1 MKKSVLV
8 SMLALAAGAS
18 STVLAAPTG
27 SVEGTLVDQQTGKV
41 MANGSVDVTCGK
53 VRKSGR
59 ADGAGHFVV
68 SGLPE
73 GSCTLTASGSEFV
86 NVTLGVSVSSG
97 GISTVLVSV
106 TSRAYAAQIRREEAK
121 AREEQQ
127 KYLRKYR
134 NQPKR
139 ARARDLDMEADGWGG
154 GMGGVEGGVVGG
166 QLGGVAG
173 PRPMPPMAMPAPAPR
188 MAPPRDPA
196 VAKVPAQKPATQAIR
211 GDANGAPAT
220 GRAASPAATTPAQ
233 AGGRAKDEAAKI
245 VVLDD
250 AKRLADQQRRIRAN
264 RNEEKN
270 IANRLARQQDNGWAI
285 ARVFPVPQYTKGYEG
300 PRTDFRETVYWNPT
314 VETNA
319 RGDAEVTF
327 VASDAVT
334 SFRAT
339 AEGFSSAGLPGGGQV
354 AIQSKLP
361 LTLDAHMPVEVTSG
375 DTVRLPITLTNE
387 TDEPMEATLAASFG
401 SAFKLANNPAAG
413 TIKLKAK
420 DKQTLLFSLEVVATD
435 GTADVKLDLK
445 ARGLS
450 DQLEKSIRV
459 VPRGFPIEVA
469 ASGTARKGA
478 AQRQVLDLAGAMP
491 GTVHATVTMY
501 PSPVAAIASG
511 MDGMIREPGGCFE
524 QASSTNYP
532 NIMILGYLG
541 STAEGA
547 DPKLV
552 TKTKSVLEKG
562 YKLLTGYETPEKG
575 YEWFG
580 QTPGHEALTAYGL
593 MEFADMAKVYDIDGK
608 MVERTADWLMSRRD
622 QQGGFMRN
630 AKALDSFGRANPTT
644 TNAYIMWALS
654 EAKRSSNLS
663 KELAAQKTLGKET
676 ADPYLL
682 ALATNTS
689 IMTAPKAADGA
700 AMAKKLA
707 GLQAKDGSFPG
718 AKETITMS
726 GGDSMTIEATALSV
740 LALLKASPNN
750 EYESQIRSAVEW
762 LNSKRGGYG
771 AWGNTQATIL
781 GLKAL
786 TAYSEHARQMQ
797 SGGSATLV
805 INGKDVSTIKFEKG
819 RRDALVW
826 KDLAPKLLAGKN
838 TIEVRLDGDASLPYT
853 VSADFRSTQPATSSR
868 AKVSVTTELLKTQAK
883 MGEGVTLRAHVQNTT
898 AEGIPMTLARI
909 GLPGGTVFQ
918 TWQLKELKDKG
929 LIDFYETRPREVILY
944 WRAMAPSAKKDVDL
958 NLLAAVPGTYEG
970 PASSTYLYY
979 TAEDKA
985 WAKPVSITIDR

>member
-18 STVLAAPTG
+18 SPVLAAPTG

-41 MANGSVDVTCGK
+41 MSNGSVDVTCGK

-59 ADGAGHFVV
+59 ADGAGHFIVT
-68 SGLPE
+68 GLPE
-73 GSCTLTASGSEFV
+73 GACTLTASGGEFV
-86 NVTLGVSVSSG
+86 NVTLGVTVSSG
-97 GISTVLVSV
+97 GISSVLVSV
-106 TSRAYAAQIRREEAK
+106 TSRAYAAQIRRDEAK
-121 AREEQQ
+121 ARAEQE
-127 KYLRKYR
+127 KYLKSYRKK
-134 NQPKR
+134 PMR
-139 ARARDLDMEADGWGG
+139 ARPMQLDVDGGWGG
-154 GMGGVEGGVVGG
+154 EVGGVVGG
-166 QLGGVAG
+166 QLGGVARVA
-173 PRPMPPMAMPAPAPR
+173 PPPPMMPAPSPPPR
-188 MAPPRDPA
+188 MAPRDAPA
-196 VAKVPAQKPATQAIR
+196 VAAKPMAEAPR
-211 GDANGAPAT
+211 GAAGSAPA
-220 GRAASPAATTPAQ
+220 AATPAN
-233 AGGRAKDEAAKI
+233 I
-245 VVLDD
+245 VGTRVGVLQD
-250 AKRLADQQRRIRAN
+250 AKKLAEQQQRFRAN
-264 RNEEKN
+264 RNAEKN
-270 IANRLARQQDNGWAI
+270 IADRRARQQDNGWAV

-300 PRTDFRETVYWNPT
+300 PRSDFRETVYWNPT

-319 RGDAEVTF
+319 RGDAEITF
-327 VASDAVT
+327 AASDAVT

-354 AIQSKLP
+354 SIQSKLP
-361 LTLDAHMPVEVTSG
+361 LTIDAHMPVEVTSG

-387 TDEPMEATLAASFG
+387 TDEPMEATLAATFG

-435 GTADVKLDLK
+435 GTADVSLDLK

-450 DQLEKSIRV
+450 DQIKKTIRV
-459 VPRGFPIEVA
+459 VPRGFPIELA
-469 ASGTARKGA
+469 ASGTAKKGT
-478 AQRQVLDLAGAMP
+478 AQRQVIDLAGAMP
-491 GTVHATVTMY
+491 GTVHASVTMY

-541 STAEGA
+541 STADGA

-552 TKTKSVLEKG
+552 TKTKSVLDKG

-593 MEFADMAKVYDIDGK
+593 MEFADMSKVYDIDGK

-630 AKALDSFGRANPTT
+630 ARALDSFGRANATT

-654 EAKRSSNLS
+654 EAKRSSSLT
-663 KELAAQKTLGKET
+663 KELATQKKLGAET

-689 IMTAPKAADGA
+689 VMTAPKSADTA
-700 AMAKKLA
+700 AMAKRLA
-707 GLQAKDGSFPG
+707 GLQGKDGSFPG

-726 GGDSMTIEATALSV
+726 GGESMTIEATALSV

-750 EYESQIRSAVEW
+750 EYETQIRSGVEW

-805 INGKDVSTIKFEKG
+805 INGKDAGTIKFEKG

-826 KDLAPKLLAGKN
+826 KDLASKLGAGKN
-838 TIEVRLDGDASLPYT
+838 TIEVRMDGDASLPYT
-853 VSADFRSTQPATSSR
+853 VAVDFRSNQPATSSR

-883 MGEGVTLRAHVQNTT
+883 MGEGITLRAHVENKT

-944 WRAMAPSAKKDVDL
+944 WRAMAPSARKDVDL

-985 WAKPVSITIDR
+985 WAKPVGITIDR

>member
-27 SVEGTLVDQQTGKV
+27 SVEGTLVDQQTRKV
-41 MANGSVDVTCGK
+41 IPNASIDVTCGK
-53 VRKSGR
+53 VRKSAR
-59 ADGAGHFVV
+59 ADASGHFVV

-73 GSCTLTASGSEFV
+73 GACTLTANSGQFV
-86 NVTLGVSVSSG
+86 GVTLGVTVTAGSISS
-97 GISTVLVSV
+97 VLVSV
-106 TSRAYAAQIRREEAK
+106 TSRAYAAQLRRDEE
-121 AREEQQ
+121 
-127 KYLRKYR
+127 
-134 NQPKR
+134 R
-139 ARARDLDMEADGWGG
+139 ARAEQRRYRKQSRRPVNMDFDGGWG
-154 GMGGVEGGVVGG
+154 GGVEGGVVAGEAMGVMGG
-166 QLGGVAG
+166 QV
-173 PRPMPPMAMPAPAPR
+173 RPMPRPP
-188 MAPPRDPA
+188 MAPPRPMAPMPA
-196 VAKVPAQKPATQAIR
+196 PPA
-211 GDANGAPAT
+211 
-220 GRAASPAATTPAQ
+220 
-233 AGGRAKDEAAKI
+233 RAKDEAPNRPAGAAMRVDGPVANGVKREAAK
-245 VVLDD
+245 VAVAVLDD
-250 AKRLADQQRRIRAN
+250 AKRDEARARRIRAN
-264 RNEEKN
+264 RNAEKT
-270 IANRLARQQDNGWAI
+270 IADRAARAQENGWAI
-285 ARVFPVPQYTKGYEG
+285 ARVFPVPEYTKAYEG
-300 PRTDFRETVYWNPT
+300 PRTDFRETIYWNPT

-319 RGDAEVTF
+319 RGDAEVSF

-339 AEGFSSAGLPGGGQV
+339 AEGFSAAGLAGGGQV

-361 LTLDAHMPVEVTSG
+361 LTIDAHMPVEVTSG
-375 DTVRLPITLTNE
+375 DTIRLPITLTNE

-401 SAFKLANNPAAG
+401 TAFKLANNPAAG

-420 DKQTLLFSLEVVATD
+420 DKQTLLFALEVVATD
-435 GTADVKLDLK
+435 GSADVALDLK

-450 DQLEKSIRV
+450 DQIKKSIRV

-469 ASGTARKGA
+469 ASGTAKRGSG
-478 AQRQVLDLAGAMP
+478 QRQVIDLAGAMP
-491 GTVHATVTMY
+491 GSVHASVTMY

-552 TKTKSVLEKG
+552 TKTKAVLDKG

-593 MEFADMAKVYDIDGK
+593 MEFADMAKVYEIDGK
-608 MVERTADWLMSRRD
+608 MVQRTADWLMSRRD

-630 AKALDSFGRANPTT
+630 AKALDSFGRATPAT

-654 EAKRSSNLS
+654 EAKRSSNLT
-663 KELAAQKTLGKET
+663 KELAVQRTLGQET
-676 ADPYLL
+676 KDPYLL

-689 IMTAPKAADGA
+689 IMTAPKAGESA

-707 GLQAKDGSFPG
+707 SLQAKDGSFPG

-726 GGDSMTIEATALSV
+726 GGESLTIEATALSV

-750 EYESQIRSAVEW
+750 EYEPQIRAGVEW

-797 SGGSATLV
+797 SGGRATLV
-805 INGKDVSTIKFEKG
+805 INGKDAGTITFEKG

-826 KDLAPKLLAGKN
+826 KDLGGKLLAGKN

-853 VSADFRSTQPATSSR
+853 VAVDYRSNQPATSTR
-868 AKVSVTTELLKTQAK
+868 AKVSVSTELLKTQAK
-883 MGEGVTLRAHVQNTT
+883 MGEGVTLRAHVENKT

-944 WRAMAPSAKKDVDL
+944 WRALPPSAKKDIDL
-958 NLLAAVPGTYEG
+958 NLLAAVPGIYEG

-985 WAKPVSITIDR
+985 WTKPVGITIDK

>member
-41 MANGSVDVTCGK
+41 MANGSVAITCGK

-59 ADGAGHFVV
+59 ADATGHFMV

-73 GSCTLTASGSEFV
+73 GSCTLTASGGEFV
-86 NVTLGVSVSSG
+86 NVTLGVVVASGSVSS
-97 GISTVLVSV
+97 VLVSV
-106 TSRAYAAQIRREEAK
+106 TSRAYAAQLRRDDAK
-121 AREEQQ
+121 AREEEQ
-127 KYLRKYR
+127 KYLKRYR
-134 NQPKR
+134 NKPMRPRQMDMMEDGE
-139 ARARDLDMEADGWGG
+139 ARGG
-154 GMGGVEGGVVGG
+154 GQIGG
-166 QLGGVAG
+166 AMRM
-173 PRPMPPMAMPAPAPR
+173 PRPMMPPGPPPR
-188 MAPPRDPA
+188 MAPMPSPPA
-196 VAKVPAQKPATQAIR
+196 VAAPPMAQAPR
-211 GDANGAPAT
+211 GAVAPAN
-220 GRAASPAATTPAQ
+220 ADIAT
-233 AGGRAKDEAAKI
+233 KI
-245 VVLDD
+245 VATNMDD
-250 AKRLADQQRRIRAN
+250 ARRATERQQRRIRAN
-264 RNEEKN
+264 KNAEKD
-270 IANRLARQQDNGWAI
+270 IANRLARQQDNGWAV
-285 ARVFPVPQYTKGYEG
+285 ARVFPVPQYTTGYEG
-300 PRTDFRETVYWNPT
+300 PRSDFRETVYWNPT

-339 AEGFSSAGLPGGGQV
+339 VEGFSAAGLPGGGQLS
-354 AIQSKLP
+354 IQSKLP
-361 LTLDAHMPVEVTSG
+361 LTIDAHMPVEVTSG
-375 DTVRLPITLTNE
+375 DTVKLPITLTNE
-387 TDEPMEATLAASFG
+387 TDEPMEATLTASFG

-435 GTADVKLDLK
+435 GSADIALDLK

-450 DQLEKSIRV
+450 DQIKKTIRV
-459 VPRGFPIEVA
+459 LPRGFPIEVA
-469 ASGTARKGA
+469 ASGTAKTGT
-478 AQRQVLDLAGAMP
+478 AQRQVIDLAGAMP
-491 GTVHATVTMY
+491 GTVHASVTMY

-524 QASSTNYP
+524 QASSANYP

-541 STAEGA
+541 STADGA

-552 TKTKSVLEKG
+552 AKTKSVLEKG

-622 QQGGFMRN
+622 QQGGFLRN
-630 AKALDSFGRANPTT
+630 ARALDSFGRANATT

-654 EAKRSSNLS
+654 EAKRSSNLT
-663 KELAAQKTLGKET
+663 KELATQKRLGAET
-676 ADPYLL
+676 KDPYLL

-700 AMAKKLA
+700 AMAKRLA

-726 GGDSMTIEATALSV
+726 GGDSMTIEATALAV
-740 LALLKASPNN
+740 IALLKASSNN
-750 EYESQIRSAVEW
+750 EYEPQIRSGVEW

-805 INGKDVSTIKFEKG
+805 INGKDAGTIKFEKG

-826 KDLAPKLLAGKN
+826 KDLAPKLAAGKN
-838 TIEVRLDGDASLPYT
+838 TIEVRLAGDASLPYT
-853 VSADFRSTQPATSSR
+853 VAVDFRSNQPATSSR
-868 AKVSVTTELLKTQAK
+868 AKVSVTTELLKTRAK
-883 MGEGVTLRAHVQNTT
+883 MGEGVTLRAHVENTT

-944 WRAMAPSAKKDVDL
+944 WRAMAPSAKKDIDL

-985 WAKPVSITIDR
+985 WAKPVSITIDK

>member
-8 SMLALAAGAS
+8 SMLALAVGAS
-18 STVLAAPTG
+18 SSVLAAPTG

-41 MANGSVDVTCGK
+41 IANGSVDVTCGK

-68 SGLPE
+68 AGLPE
-73 GSCTLTASGSEFV
+73 GACTLTANGSEFV
-86 NVTLGVSVSSG
+86 AITLGVTVTG
-97 GISTVLVSV
+97 GSISTVLVSV
-106 TSRAYAAQIRREEAK
+106 TSRAYAAQLRRDEAK
-121 AREEQQ
+121 ARAEQE
-127 KYLRKYR
+127 KYMKRYRKK
-134 NQPKR
+134 PSR
-139 ARARDLDMEADGWGG
+139 AFGRGGGG
-154 GMGGVEGGVVGG
+154 GMVEADFGGIEGGVVGG
-166 QLGGVAG
+166 QAGGVVAAV
-173 PRPMPPMAMPAPAPR
+173 PPMARPMPAPPAPK
-188 MAPPRDPA
+188 MAPPREAMKAKDA
-196 VAKVPAQKPATQAIR
+196 VAKPASRAEPAAAATAP
-211 GDANGAPAT
+211 ANGPVRVAN
-220 GRAASPAATTPAQ
+220 
-233 AGGRAKDEAAKI
+233 AKI

-250 AKRLADQQRRIRAN
+250 AKRLQEKQQRRIQAN
-264 RNEEKN
+264 KNAEKE
-270 IANRLARQQDNGWAI
+270 IANRLARQQDNGWAV

-300 PRTDFRETVYWNPT
+300 PRSDFRETVYWNPT

-327 VASDAVT
+327 VASDAIT

-339 AEGFSSAGLPGGGQV
+339 AEGFSSTGLPGGGEV
-354 AIQSKLP
+354 AIKSALP
-361 LTLDAHMPVEVTSG
+361 LTLDAHLPIEVTSG

-387 TDEPMEATLAASFG
+387 TDEPMDATLAASFG
-401 SAFKLANNPAAG
+401 SAFKLASNPAANG
-413 TIKLKAK
+413 IKLKAK

-435 GTADVKLDLK
+435 GTADVSLDLR

-450 DQLEKSIRV
+450 DQLKKTIRV

-469 ASGTARKGA
+469 ASGTAKKGT
-478 AQRQVLDLAGAMP
+478 AQRQVIDLSGAMP
-491 GTVHATVTMY
+491 GTVHASVTMY

-552 TKTKSVLEKG
+552 TKTKGVLDKG

-622 QQGGFMRN
+622 QQGGFLRN
-630 AKALDSFGRANPTT
+630 ARALDSFGRANPTT

-654 EAKRSSNLS
+654 EAKRSSNLT
-663 KELAAQKTLGKET
+663 KELAVQKTLGQET
-676 ADPYLL
+676 KDPYLL

-689 IMTAPKAADGA
+689 IMTAPKAADSA
-700 AMAKKLA
+700 AMAKRLA

-726 GGDSMTIEATALSV
+726 GGDSMTIEATALAV
-740 LALLKASPNN
+740 LALLKASPNS
-750 EYESQIRSAVEW
+750 EYEAQIRAGVEW

-797 SGGSATLV
+797 TGGSATLV
-805 INGKDVSTIKFEKG
+805 INGKDAGTIKFEKG

-826 KDLAPKLLAGKN
+826 KDFASKLLPGKN
-838 TIEVRLDGDASLPYT
+838 TIEVRMDGDASLPYT
-853 VSADFRSTQPATSSR
+853 VSADFRSNQPATSSR
-868 AKVSVTTELLKTQAK
+868 AKVSVTTQLLKTQAK
-883 MGEGVTLRAHVQNTT
+883 MGEGVTLRAHVENKT

-944 WRAMAPSAKKDVDL
+944 WRALPPSAKKDVDI

-985 WAKPVSITIDR
+985 WAKPVGITIDK

>member
-8 SMLALAAGAS
+8 SMLALAAGAAS
-18 STVLAAPTG
+18 PALAAPTG

-41 MANGSVDVTCGK
+41 IASGSVDVTCGK

-68 SGLPE
+68 TGLPE
-73 GSCTLTASGSEFV
+73 GNCTLTANGPELVSI
-86 NVTLGVSVSSG
+86 TLGVTVTG
-97 GISTVLVSV
+97 GSISTVLVSV
-106 TSRAYAAQIRREEAK
+106 TSRAYAAQLRREEAK
-121 AREEQQ
+121 AREEQK
-127 KYLRKYR
+127 KYEKRYR
-134 NQPKR
+134 NRPMR
-139 ARARDLDMEADGWGG
+139 ARAMDFGQDGGGGWG
-154 GMGGVEGGVVGG
+154 GGVEGGVVGG
-166 QLGGVAG
+166 QIAGVAA
-173 PRPMPPMAMPAPAPR
+173 PMPAP
-188 MAPPRDPA
+188 MAPPPPPRDMI
-196 VAKVPAQKPATQAIR
+196 VAKKAGEAKPIGAAAVRTGAAQ
-211 GDANGAPAT
+211 APA
-220 GRAASPAATTPAQ
+220 AA
-233 AGGRAKDEAAKI
+233 GERAKDGTI
-245 VVLDD
+245 VLDE
-250 AKRLADQQRRIRAN
+250 AKRLADQQRRFRAN
-264 RNEEKN
+264 KNAEKT
-270 IANRLARQQDNGWAI
+270 IANRVARQQDNSWAI
-285 ARVFPVPQYTKGYEG
+285 ARVFPVPQYTQGYEG

-314 VETNA
+314 VETDA
-319 RGDAEVTF
+319 RGNAEVTF

-339 AEGFSSAGLPGGGQV
+339 AEGFSAAGLPGGGQV

-361 LTLDAHMPVEVTSG
+361 LTIDAHMPVEVTSG

-387 TDEPMEATLAASFG
+387 TDQPMEATLAASFG
-401 SAFKLANNPAAG
+401 SAFKLTNNPAG
-413 TIKLKAK
+413 TIRLKAK
-420 DKQTLLFSLEVVATD
+420 DKQTLLFALEVVATD
-435 GTADVKLDLK
+435 GTAEVSLDLK

-450 DQLEKSIRV
+450 DQLKKSIRV

-469 ASGTARKGA
+469 ASGTAKKGTP
-478 AQRQVLDLAGAMP
+478 QRQVIDLLGAMP
-491 GTVHATVTMY
+491 GTVHASVTMY

-552 TKTKSVLEKG
+552 TKTKAVLDKG

-622 QQGGFMRN
+622 NQGGFQRN
-630 AKALDSFGRANPTT
+630 ARALDSFGRANPVT

-654 EAKRSSNLS
+654 EAKRSSNLT
-663 KELAAQKTLGKET
+663 KELAVQKTLGGET
-676 ADPYLL
+676 KDPYLL

-689 IMTAPKAADGA
+689 IMTAPKAGESA
-700 AMAKKLA
+700 AMAKRLA
-707 GLQAKDGSFPG
+707 ALQAKDGSFPG

-726 GGDSMTIEATALSV
+726 GGESMTIEATALAV
-740 LALLKASPNN
+740 LALLKASPNS
-750 EYESQIRSAVEW
+750 EYEAQIRSGVEW

-797 SGGSATLV
+797 TGGSATLV
-805 INGKDVSTIKFEKG
+805 INGRDAGTIKFEKG

-826 KDLAPKLLAGKN
+826 KDFAGKLLPGKN
-838 TIEVRLDGDASLPYT
+838 TIEVRMDGDANLPYT
-853 VSADFRSTQPATSSR
+853 VAVDFRSNQPATSSR
-868 AKVSVTTELLKTQAK
+868 AKVSVSTELLKTQAK
-883 MGEGVTLRAHVQNTT
+883 MGEGVTLRAHVENKT

-944 WRAMAPSAKKDVDL
+944 WRAMAPSAKKDIDI
-958 NLLAAVPGTYEG
+958 NLLAAVPGTYEA

-985 WAKPVSITIDR
+985 WSKPVGITIDK

>member
-8 SMLALAAGAS
+8 SMLALAAGAAS
-18 STVLAAPTG
+18 PVLAAPTG
-27 SVEGTLVDQQTGKV
+27 SVEGTLVDPMTGKV
-41 MANGSVDVTCGK
+41 VTSASIDVTCGN
-53 VRKSGR
+53 VRRSGR
-59 ADGAGHFVV
+59 ADAAGHFVV

-73 GSCTLTASGSEFV
+73 GACTLTANGGAFV
-86 NVTLGVSVSSG
+86 TITLGVTVTAGS
-97 GISTVLVSV
+97 ISTVLVNV
-106 TSRAYAAQIRREEAK
+106 TSREYAARLRREEAK
-121 AREEQQ
+121 AREDAARDR
-127 KYLRKYR
+127 RKDR
-134 NQPKR
+134 SRVMRKR
-139 ARARDLDMEADGWGG
+139 AFDDGEWD
-154 GMGGVEGGVVGG
+154 
-166 QLGGVAG
+166 GVAG
-173 PRPMPPMAMPAPAPR
+173 GMVGGELAGVAGVGAVPGAQMPPMRRPMPAPMPAPVAP
-188 MAPPRDPA
+188 APAR
-196 VAKVPAQKPATQAIR
+196 AKAPI
-211 GDANGAPAT
+211 GGAPAIVAP
-220 GRAASPAATTPAQ
+220 GN
-233 AGGRAKDEAAKI
+233 GVKMEAAKL
-245 VVLDD
+245 VLLDE
-250 AKRLADQQRRIRAN
+250 AQRKEQVARRVRAN
-264 RNEEKN
+264 RNAEKN
-270 IANRLARQQDNGWAI
+270 IANRLAQAQDNGWAI
-285 ARVFPVPQYTKGYEG
+285 ARVFPVPAYTKGYEG

-339 AEGFSSAGLPGGGQV
+339 AEGFSAGGLPGGGQV

-361 LTLDAHMPVEVTSG
+361 LTLDAHLPVEVTSG
-375 DTVRLPITLTNE
+375 DTIRLPITVTNE
-387 TDEPMEATLAASFG
+387 TDEPMEASLAATFG
-401 SAFKLANNPAAG
+401 TAFRIANPPAG

-420 DKQTLLFSLEVVATD
+420 DKQTLLYALEVVATD
-435 GTADVKLDLK
+435 GSAEVSLDLR

-450 DQLEKSIRV
+450 DQLKKTIRV

-469 ASGTARKGA
+469 ASGTAKRGT
-478 AQRQVLDLAGAMP
+478 AQRQVIDLAGAMP
-491 GTVHATVTMY
+491 GTVHASVTMY

-552 TKTKSVLEKG
+552 TKTKDVLDKG

-608 MVERTADWLMSRRD
+608 MVQRTADWLMSRRD
-622 QQGGFMRN
+622 QKGGFLRN
-630 AKALDSFGRANPTT
+630 AKALDSFGRANATT

-654 EAKRSSNLS
+654 EAKRSSNLGV
-663 KELAAQKTLGKET
+663 ELAVQKTLGSET
-676 ADPYLL
+676 KDPYLL

-689 IMTAPKAADGA
+689 IMTAPKSGESA
-700 AMAKKLA
+700 AMARRLA
-707 GLQAKDGSFPG
+707 ALQAKDGSFPG
-718 AKETITMS
+718 AMETITMS
-726 GGDSMTIEATALSV
+726 GGESMTIEATALAV

-750 EYESQIRSAVEW
+750 EYEPQIRGGVEW

-797 SGGSATLV
+797 SGGTATLV
-805 INGKDVSTIKFEKG
+805 INGKDAGTIRFEKG

-826 KDLAPKLLAGKN
+826 KDLGGKLLAGKN

-853 VSADFRSTQPATSSR
+853 VAVDYRSSQPATSAR
-868 AKVSVTTELLKTQAK
+868 AKVAVSTELLRTQAK
-883 MGEGVTLRAHVQNTT
+883 MGEGVTLRAHVENKT
-898 AEGIPMTLARI
+898 AAGIPMTLARI

-944 WRAMAPSAKKDVDL
+944 WRALPPSAKKDVDL
-958 NLLAAVPGTYEG
+958 NLLAAVPGTYEA

-985 WAKPVSITIDR
+985 WTKPVAITIDK